1 MVPDS
6 STSLSTMSRRI
17 RPPDPP
23 SDLRTL
29 ASVLQWRAQ
38 TTPDAPAFTFLTDGE
53 TPQATWTYAD
63 LDHRAR
69 SIGAHLQA
77 LGAADQRVLL
87 LFEAGFGFSGRFFGW
102 FYAGGFAG
110 PVNSP
115 DLFWVFWDLPPVL
128 AVV

>member
-1 MVPDS
+1 
-6 STSLSTMSRRI
+6 MSRRI
-17 RPPDPP
+17 RPPEPP

-63 LDHRAR
+63 LDQRAR

-87 LFEAGFGFSGRFFGW
+87 LFEAGLEFTASFYGCC
-102 FYAGGFAG
+102 YAGALPV
-110 PVNSP
+110 PVNPP
-115 DLFWVFWDLPPVL
+115 DLFR
-128 AVV
+128 